1 MIKAVQT
8 IDDTMEVQREEKWNI
23 LVISKG
29 FVGEKMLEMSFDRE
43 ENKSWWRRDKNSEL
57 SISMS
62 KDPLRGRKYR
72 VWSRDGKGT
81 SLAKINQ
88 SRGPTMESV
97 KTKLRILNLIL
108 EAKGSY

>member
-1 MIKAVQT
+1 MIKAVQI

-23 LVISKG
+23 LEIRKG
-29 FVGEKMLEMSFDRE
+29 FVGEKILEMSFDKE

-62 KDPLRGRKYR
+62 KAPLRGRKYR
-72 VWSRDGKGT
+72 VWPRDGKGA
-81 SLAKINQ
+81 SLVEIDQ
-88 SRGPTMESV
+88 SWGPTMESV
-97 KTKLRILNLIL
+97 KAKPGILNLIL